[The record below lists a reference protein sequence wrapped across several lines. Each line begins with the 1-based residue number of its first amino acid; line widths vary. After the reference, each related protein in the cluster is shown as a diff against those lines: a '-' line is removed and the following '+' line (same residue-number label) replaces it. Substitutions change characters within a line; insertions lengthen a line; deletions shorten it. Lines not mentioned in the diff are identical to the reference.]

1 MGILNPDPKKKSNR
15 DLGAFSLLAA
25 IPALLIAGPAV
36 GFLAG
41 RWLDEKFKTE
51 PLLLI
56 TGIILGFASAGIEIY
71 QLVKKAEQLQK
82 NKENENE

>member
-15 DLGAFSLLAA
+15 DLRQFSLLATVPT
-25 IPALLIAGPAV
+25 ILIAGPAV

-41 RWLDEKFKTE
+41 RWLDSKFETE

-56 TGIILGFASAGIEIY
+56 FGIILGFASAGVEVY
-71 QLVKKAEQLQK
+71 RLVKKAEQFDREK
-82 NKENENE
+82 DDTK